1 MTASSAVTPRRVR
14 LSFAERGTDR
24 VHNRVHLEAF
34 VQRVQRELASRAG
47 TGLAKRPLPR
57 SPRSDNRQT
66 QGTD

>member
-14 LSFAERGTDR
+14 SSLGERGTDR
-24 VHNRVHLEAF
+24 VHDRGRLKGF
-34 VQRVQRELASRAG
+34 VQRVQRELASRSASELG
-47 TGLAKRPLPR
+47 KRPLPR